1 MSLEARASSSSEIRL
16 ISLLDP
22 TVYEDQQKSNMKNV
36 ENEPNSNLQKN
47 KRLEMCKERGKTSD
61 SERTQNFFERIVFL
75 ALFENDEK
83 INPFFSTRDN
93 SQTKRGENFYR
104 FWKIAVRSRFRKD
117 RRLDRQDHRKTQRHR
132 RN

>member
-1 MSLEARASSSSEIRL
+1 
-16 ISLLDP
+16 
-22 TVYEDQQKSNMKNV
+22 MKNV

-83 INPFFSTRDN
+83 INPFFFF
-93 SQTKRGENFYR
+93 FY
-104 FWKIAVRSRFRKD
+104 
-117 RRLDRQDHRKTQRHR
+117 
-132 RN
+132 N